1 MRVCSCLFF
10 LEELAYICVA
20 LGHDKAQ
27 NIIDQIT
34 SAYESGGGPPQG
46 GFGFGPQHLGAPP
59 PAFGG
64 PPMAFGQPPPGFG
77 GRKYISL
84 L

>member
-1 MRVCSCLFF
+1 MCVLVIYISR
-10 LEELAYICVA
+10 LANIGVA

-34 SAYESGGGPPQG
+34 SAYESGGGPFQG
-46 GFGFGPQHLGAPP
+46 GFGYGPQHPGGPP
-59 PAFGG
+59 PSFGG
-64 PPMAFGQPPPGFG
+64 PPMGFG
-77 GRKYISL
+77 PSPGLGGCMFFSL